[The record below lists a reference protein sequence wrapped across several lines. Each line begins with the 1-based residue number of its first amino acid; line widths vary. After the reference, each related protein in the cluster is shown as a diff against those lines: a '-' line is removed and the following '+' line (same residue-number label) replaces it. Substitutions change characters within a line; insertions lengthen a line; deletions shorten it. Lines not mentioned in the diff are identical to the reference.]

1 MAGVARIRGDDECA
15 TRNRGAWLSGHRPNP
30 VIYNPAMPDTAHLA
44 SIVVWSAFALAFVF
58 GAVAQYSSFCTMGA
72 ITDVVNFGDWRR
84 MRMWLLAIAVAIAG
98 AGILDAAGL
107 IDVEK
112 SIYTNADV
120 PWLSNV
126 VGGLLFGAGMT
137 LASGCGSKTL
147 IRLGAGNLKSLIVLV
162 VLAAAAYMT
171 LKGVF
176 AGVRAYGLDPVR
188 FHLDAKGSDLPAIF
202 SAWGLPA
209 SVHWWLPLVVAA
221 AIAIFVFKSRDFR
234 TTPELVVGGLV
245 VGAVIVG
252 GWYVSA
258 HLGHVAEDPATL
270 EEKFLATNSGRAES
284 FSFVAPTAYLLELLL
299 LWTDSSRVVTFGI
312 AGVLGMIAGSF
323 VVAIATRNFRWEGFA
338 NAEDVGNHLAGGVM
352 MGFGGVTALG
362 CTIGQGLTG
371 VSALAVGSFLTL
383 FSIIGGCI
391 LAVRYQMWRI
401 DRLEMASTPA

>member
-1 MAGVARIRGDDECA
+1 MI
-15 TRNRGAWLSGHRPNP
+15 
-30 VIYNPAMPDTAHLA
+30 DTAHL
-44 SIVVWSAFALAFVF
+44 STQVVWLAFALAFVF
-58 GAVAQYSSFCTMGA
+58 GAVAQRASFCTMGA

-98 AGILDAAGL
+98 AGVLNAMGV
-107 IDVEK
+107 IDIEK

-120 PWLSNV
+120 PWLSHI
-126 VGGLLFGAGMT
+126 VGGALFGFGMT

-147 IRLGAGNLKSLIVLV
+147 IRLGAGNLKSLIVLI
-162 VLAAAAYMT
+162 VLAAVAYMT
-171 LKGVF
+171 LKGAF
-176 AGVRAYGLDPVR
+176 AGARAYGLDPVR
-188 FHLDAKGSDLPAIF
+188 INVGAKASDFPAILT
-202 SAWGLPA
+202 AWGLP
-209 SVHWWLPLVVAA
+209 SGVRWWLPLAMA
-221 AIAIFVFKSRDFR
+221 LAIAAFVFASRDFR
-234 TTPELVVGGLV
+234 TTPELIVGGVV

-270 EEKFLATNSGRAES
+270 EERFLATNSGRAES

-299 LWTDSSRVVTFGI
+299 LWTDNSRVVTFGI

-323 VVAIATRNFRWEGFA
+323 VMALATRNFRWEGFA
-338 NAEDVGNHLAGGVM
+338 NVEDVGNHLVGAAM

-371 VSALAVGSFLTL
+371 VSTLAAGSFLTL
-383 FSIIGGCI
+383 FAIIGGCI

-401 DRLEMASTPA
+401 ERTA